1 MTPNTSDDIPGSAA
15 LDPGS
20 AALDAA
26 TTVSRVGLEDSP
38 LAARTVIGERYEVRE
53 ELRRDGLSRSYLA
66 FDQEME
72 QPVLLRRLAADLVA
86 PGKAMRAV
94 LERLRPKLGLGG
106 RYLSGPIDADI
117 EDDRL
122 YVVEPLP
129 RGVPLSSVMRRRASD
144 ERSFGAKEVLP
155 VVAQIAAAL
164 AAIPPPHAHLEVT
177 PQQIWV
183 DPEGLMLTGSF
194 LLGCLDAAAIAR
206 VVARDPGLALT
217 AAPELRDGGGGDAA
231 DNFAVGRLAQ
241 ALLLPGGE
249 EPSALT
255 LGPVAEAIAGLT
267 RAKRSERHASLE
279 PLIEGLARLGGLPA
293 PELDAGAYRRPRAR
307 RRPSTRAPE
316 REEEVSA
323 IDEHLVRAAKAA
335 DAARDIDPRLLR
347 AARPGGQGTQEITLD
362 QIVDEVPARDD
373 LDGLDPRLVRAALD
387 MALDEELETE
397 LDEEL
402 ETELDEELETELDE
416 ELETELDEELETE
429 LDEELSGLLL
439 ERQDASA
446 TAAAKAGSPVA
457 RVIPGAAREGTQE
470 ITLDQIVD
478 EVANREDL
486 DSIDPALLEA
496 AMAPAPAPRPSGPP
510 AREAPDTMELTLE
523 DLKSEERK
531 VTVPAGVKPVP
542 RPRRPSAPGLVLA
555 TPVLYDDSRSLPTL
569 DATTLPPVD
578 ARVRRARAP
587 VPSNGRRTVVAS
599 LLMLSVLIVLAS
611 LGYAAYRHQRTNQLR
626 QQRLEERYR
635 QLQQESQTGG
645 SQGQSSH

>member
-129 RGVPLSSVMRRRASD
+129 RGVPLSSVMQRRASD

-323 IDEHLVRAAKAA
+323 IDEHLLRAAKAA

-387 MALDEELETE
+387 MALDEDLENE
-397 LDEEL
+397 F
-402 ETELDEELETELDE
+402 
-416 ELETELDEELETE
+416 DEELETE

>member
-129 RGVPLSSVMRRRASD
+129 RGVPLSSVMQRRASD

-323 IDEHLVRAAKAA
+323 IDEHLLRAAKAA

-387 MALDEELETE
+387 MA
-397 LDEEL
+397 
-402 ETELDEELETELDE
+402 
-416 ELETELDEELETE
+416 LDEELETE

>member
-231 DNFAVGRLAQ
+231 DHFAVGRLAQ

-323 IDEHLVRAAKAA
+323 IDEHLLRAAKAA

-362 QIVDEVPARDD
+362 QIVDEVPAQDD

-387 MALDEELETE
+387 MALDEDLENE
-397 LDEEL
+397 F
-402 ETELDEELETELDE
+402 
-416 ELETELDEELETE
+416 DEELETE
-429 LDEELSGLLL
+429 LDEELSGLLV

-510 AREAPDTMELTLE
+510 ARKAPDTMELTLE

>member
-129 RGVPLSSVMRRRASD
+129 RGVPLSSVMQRRASD

-402 ETELDEELETELDE
+402 
-416 ELETELDEELETE
+416 
-429 LDEELSGLLL
+429 SGLLL

>member
-129 RGVPLSSVMRRRASD
+129 RGVPLSSVMQRRASD

-402 ETELDEELETELDE
+402 ETELDEEL
-416 ELETELDEELETE
+416 
-429 LDEELSGLLL
+429 SGLLL

>member
-129 RGVPLSSVMRRRASD
+129 RGVPLSSVMQRRASD

-231 DNFAVGRLAQ
+231 DHFAVGRLAQ

-323 IDEHLVRAAKAA
+323 IDEHLLRAAKAA

-387 MALDEELETE
+387 MA
-397 LDEEL
+397 
-402 ETELDEELETELDE
+402 
-416 ELETELDEELETE
+416 LDEELETE

-531 VTVPAGVKPVP
+531 VTVPAGVKPLP
-542 RPRRPSAPGLVLA
+542 RPRRPSSPGLVVA
-555 TPVLYDDSRSLPTL
+555 TPVLYDDSRSLPTI

>member
-129 RGVPLSSVMRRRASD
+129 RGVPLSSVMQRRASD

-402 ETELDEELETELDE
+402 
-416 ELETELDEELETE
+416 
-429 LDEELSGLLL
+429 SGLLL

-555 TPVLYDDSRSLPTL
+555 TPVLYDDSRSLPTI

>member
-129 RGVPLSSVMRRRASD
+129 RGVPLSSVMQRRASD

-387 MALDEELETE
+387 MALDEDLENE
-397 LDEEL
+397 F
-402 ETELDEELETELDE
+402 
-416 ELETELDEELETE
+416 DEELETE
-429 LDEELSGLLL
+429 LDEELSGLLV

>member
-323 IDEHLVRAAKAA
+323 IDEHLLRAAKAA

-362 QIVDEVPARDD
+362 QIVDEVPAQDD

-387 MALDEELETE
+387 MALDEDLENE
-397 LDEEL
+397 F
-402 ETELDEELETELDE
+402 
-416 ELETELDEELETE
+416 DEELETE
-429 LDEELSGLLL
+429 LDEELSGLLV

-510 AREAPDTMELTLE
+510 ARKAPDTMELTLE

-531 VTVPAGVKPVP
+531 VTVPAGVKPLP
-542 RPRRPSAPGLVLA
+542 RPRRPSSPGLVVA
-555 TPVLYDDSRSLPTL
+555 TPVLYDDSRSLPTI